1 MKYKDRIK
9 ELRRVKASDILPNP
23 KNWRTHPDSQRE
35 ALSGVLE
42 TVGIADAVLAMEL
55 PNGRLMMVDGHLRK
69 DILGN
74 QEVPVI
80 VLDITPEEA
89 DFVLLTHD
97 SLAGMAEFD
106 EGKLNDLIGSFDLS
120 DERFAALID
129 SLSSEVEEE
138 KTETPKRSHHSEST
152 ESFDEPDAKF
162 KDAGEIHTY
171 TLVFDKSDQKATWF
185 EFIRWLNSEV
195 EGETIG
201 ERLANYIK
209 ENGLCLP

>member
-69 DILGN
+69 DLLGT

-106 EGKLNDLIGSFDLS
+106 EEKLNDLIGSFDLS

-129 SLSSEVEEE
+129 SLSTEVEEE
-138 KTETPKRSHHSEST
+138 KAETPKRSHHSEST